1 MSNKKQQIAVIFCG
15 HGSRNK
21 EYKKS
26 FLSFKNKI
34 KRNLNKFDYFHC
46 FIEIDEP
53 SIEKCLSEVVQKY
66 KKILFFPL
74 LLFNGDH
81 FEEDVKKKIKTFN
94 NLSGNRIILLKKL
107 SLRKEIISVYK
118 NIIQSYIK
126 KDFNN
131 YLVTSCSVSKTLKV
145 RNELEKYTN
154 LISRKIKFSWTTFC
168 QFGEEEKVLSELNVK
183 LNKNTF
189 NLILHPIYLFDGF
202 LYKNVCNKFK
212 KKFKKINILEP
223 LSNNKEIL
231 ELVQN
236 KLLGVN

>member
-1 MSNKKQQIAVIFCG
+1 MFNRKQPTAVIFCG

-26 FLSFKNKI
+26 FLRFKNKI
-34 KRNLNKFDYFHC
+34 KKNLNKFDYFHC

-53 SIEKCLSEVVQKY
+53 SIESCLSEIIKQY

-74 LLFNGDH
+74 LLFNGEH

-94 NLSGNRIILLKKL
+94 SLSENKIILLKKL
-107 SLRKEIISVYK
+107 SLKKEITSIYE
-118 NIIQSYIK
+118 NMIQSYIK

-131 YLVTSCSVSKTLKV
+131 YLITSCSVSKTLRV

-154 LISRKIKFSWTTFC
+154 LISRKIKLSYTIFC
-168 QFGEEEKVLSELNVK
+168 QFGEEEKVLSELNGK
-183 LNKNTF
+183 LTKNNF

-202 LYKNVCNKFK
+202 LYKKVCNKFK
-212 KKFKKINILEP
+212 KKFKKIKILKP
-223 LSNNKEIL
+223 LSDNKEIL

>member
-1 MSNKKQQIAVIFCG
+1 MFNKKQQTAVIFCG

-26 FLSFKNKI
+26 FLIFKNKI
-34 KRNLNKFDYFHC
+34 KKNLNKFDYFHC

-53 SIEKCLSEVVQKY
+53 SIENCLSEIVKKY

-81 FEEDVKKKIKTFN
+81 LEEDVKKKIRTFN
-94 NLSGNRIILLKKL
+94 NLSGNKIILLKKL
-107 SLRKEIISVYK
+107 SLKKEILSIYQ

-131 YLVTSCSVSKTLKV
+131 CLITSCSVSKNLNV

-154 LISRKIKFSWTTFC
+154 LISRKIKISWTKFC
-168 QFGEEEKVLSELNVK
+168 QFGEEEKVLSELSQE
-183 LNKNTF
+183 LNKNTS
-189 NLILHPIYLFDGF
+189 NLILHPIYFFDGF
-202 LYKNVCNKFK
+202 IYKNVCIKFK
-212 KKFKKINILEP
+212 KKI
-223 LSNNKEIL
+223 
-231 ELVQN
+231 
-236 KLLGVN
+236 